1 MEFRLRLNLPCLV
14 WLLVSATPSAAQ
26 TALPMPSCEPPEPV
40 RQEMEQRLD
49 WKVLRKM
56 KGAER
61 LAYQREVLE
70 QIIAKYPREVEPAR
84 RLIDTVRWED
94 PEGFSALQDRFRK
107 QAAQH
112 PDDALAQYL
121 AGFALLRSNTPE
133 TIRLLEK
140 AKTVAPSYPWPY
152 RVLADIYSGGRLAD
166 AKAMMENIR
175 AFFALCPDSVN
186 GTAHSILAKTGDKAL
201 QAKVASAIRARL
213 EKVTFPT
220 RLVEYKDLWGLE
232 FRLRQPQEYEAV
244 RKQVAADLKRLELL
258 NPKPDAEWQTFL
270 IHGYRLSGDSPET
283 ITAMED
289 RLILKYPHS
298 DEAFGIVRERWGKT
312 HEEPEDQE
320 DASAW
325 TKYRQEY
332 KEAVKGWMR
341 SYPDNEYLAHYAW
354 FDAISDDDNVS
365 EEEGLAALNDFVSAS
380 DEQPQRNAWNYV
392 TAAWFL
398 LNRKWQPER
407 AVTLLHRAMTLLVK
421 QKELGKDDLLTDAEQ
436 KQNKEMEASQEKEF
450 ISWRLQIAKVGRKP
464 EDAAAL
470 KPLIEGP
477 LPKKKEDHPGYWWNR
492 ASLALLE
499 NRKTDALAYY
509 QLALQ
514 TRMQLPQA
522 WHGKKR
528 DALMEEAHALW
539 KETGGS
545 EVAWDVWNKAPVKK
559 VQELTDGRWEKA
571 TKTMPAFELL
581 DMTGKTWRVKELGG
595 KSVLIN
601 LWATWCGPCR
611 AELPHLQKLYEKVK
625 DRSDV
630 QILTFNY
637 DDNPGVITPYM
648 KQEGFTFPVLP
659 AYDFVTGVLDSI
671 FLPQNW
677 ILDPKGGW
685 RWTQFGFGIDP
696 AWEED
701 MLRKLESVKREE

>member
-1 MEFRLRLNLPCLV
+1 MGSRLKLTQLCFV
-14 WLLVSATPSAAQ
+14 WLLVSATPGFAQ
-26 TALPMPSCEPPEPV
+26 TALPMPGCEPPEHV
-40 RQEMEQRLD
+40 RQEMQQKLE
-49 WKVLRKM
+49 WKVLRNM

-70 QIIAKYPREVEPAR
+70 QIIAKYPREGEPVR

-94 PEGFSALQDRFRK
+94 PDRFPALQDRFRQ
-107 QAAQH
+107 QAAQR
-112 PDDALAQYL
+112 PEDALAQYL

-140 AKTVAPSYPWPY
+140 AKRIAPSYPWPY

-166 AKAMMENIR
+166 TKAMMENIR

-186 GTAHSILAKTGDKAL
+186 GIAHSILAKTGDKAL
-201 QAKVASAIRARL
+201 QAKVTSAIRARL
-213 EKVTFPT
+213 EKVTFPP
-220 RLVEYKDLWGLE
+220 RLLEYRVLWGLE

-244 RKQVAADLKRLELL
+244 RKQVAEDLKRLEAL

-270 IHGYRLSGDSPET
+270 IHGYKQSGASPET

-289 RLILKYPHS
+289 RLVRDYPQA
-298 DEAFGIVRERWGKT
+298 DESFEIVRERWGKT
-312 HEEPEDQE
+312 HKEPEDQK

-332 KEAVKGWMR
+332 REALRGWMR
-341 SYPDNEYLAHYAW
+341 SYPDNDYLAHYAW
-354 FDAISDDDNVS
+354 FDAISDEDTIS
-365 EEEGLAALNDFVSAS
+365 EKGVVAALDDYVRAN
-380 DEQPQRNAWNYV
+380 DEQPQPFAWNYLN
-392 TAAWFL
+392 AASFL

-407 AVTLLHRAMTLLVK
+407 ALTLLHRAMTLLVK
-421 QKELGKDDLLTDAEQ
+421 QKELAKKNDLLTDAEL
-436 KQNKEMEASQEKEF
+436 KGNEEMEASQEKA
-450 ISWRLQIAKVGRKP
+450 IVSLRLQAAKLTRKP
-464 EDAAAL
+464 KEATAL
-470 KPLIEGP
+470 KPLIEAP
-477 LPKKKEDHPGYWWNR
+477 LPKKKEDHSGYWWNR

-499 NRKTDALAYY
+499 NRKVDALAFY

-514 TRMQLPQA
+514 TRVQAPQA
-522 WHGKKR
+522 WRGKKPDR
-528 DALMEEAHALW
+528 LMEEAQKLW
-539 KETGGS
+539 KEMGGS
-545 EVAWDVWNKAPVKK
+545 EVAWDVWSKPQVEKG
-559 VQELTDGRWEKA
+559 QELTDGRWEKA
-571 TKTMPAFELL
+571 TKALPWFELS
-581 DMTGKTWRVKELGG
+581 DMTGKTWRMKELGG

-601 LWATWCGPCR
+601 VWATWCGPCR

-648 KQEGFTFPVLP
+648 KENGFSFPVLP

-671 FLPQNW
+671 AIPQNW
-677 ILDPKGGW
+677 IVDPKGVW
-685 RWTQFGFGIDP
+685 RWTQFGFGGDP
-696 AWEED
+696 AWEES
-701 MLRKLESVKREE
+701 MLRKLESVK